1 VKREILIQKSA
12 MKLTLG
18 FSPCPNDTFIFDAL
32 VNNKIDAGDLGFE
45 VVMED
50 VQTLNEMAIDGKL
63 DITKISYG
71 SLPLILDQYVVLSSG
86 SALGKGVGPLLIAPF
101 ELPAPAVR
109 QCLIAIPG
117 KHTTAHV
124 LFSLAY
130 PDATNKVF
138 LRYDEIENFV
148 LSNKGSLE
156 NIQSVKLGVIIHEN
170 RFTYQNKGLVKQ
182 TDLGNFWE
190 TETKL
195 PVPLGGIVANR
206 KLPEDVKQK
215 VQSLIRQSVG
225 HSYAN
230 GKELSNFVKDNAQ
243 EMSAE
248 VMQMHID
255 LYVNNFTID
264 LGEDGKK
271 AVRKFLQVHSSVNK
285 IPFEEENIFL

>member
-1 VKREILIQKSA
+1 
-12 MKLTLG
+12 
-18 FSPCPNDTFIFDAL
+18 
-32 VNNKIDAGDLGFE
+32 
-45 VVMED
+45 
-50 VQTLNEMAIDGKL
+50 
-63 DITKISYG
+63 
-71 SLPLILDQYVVLSSG
+71 LILDQYVVLSSG

-109 QCLIAIPG
+109 QCVIAIPG

-138 LRYDEIENFV
+138 LRYDEIEDFV
-148 LSNKGSLE
+148 LGNKGSLE

-206 KLPEDVKQK
+206 KLPGNVKQK
-215 VQSLIRQSVG
+215 VQSLIRQSLE

-285 IPFEEENIFL
+285 IPFEEEKIFL